1 VRRVF
6 SEVRDHTWVDVDA
19 SGSVDEVAGRVAAEA
34 AEAVRRA
41 REGEPILALWDH
53 GPLAGLQ

>member
-1 VRRVF
+1 MF